1 MFKKNISIS
10 KTHILGGKD
19 VKSLMKSLLK
29 QYDVT
34 QEQLGLLFPPKTNV
48 TMVKLSNR
56 SVVYLNESGNPM
68 FFDVSGHGDS
78 LLPTVRC
85 TPFAVVSARLNCCMF
100 CIMARWTIFLMS

>member
-29 QYDVT
+29 QYNLT
-34 QEQLGLLFPPKTNV
+34 QEQLGLLFPPKTSV
-48 TMVKLSNR
+48 TMAKLSNR
-56 SVVYLNESGNPM
+56 SVVYLNEQGNPM

-85 TPFAVVSARLNCCMF
+85 T
-100 CIMARWTIFLMS
+100 